1 MILKIMPK
9 HFKITNSIKSILL
22 FTTAFAVLAFGS
34 CKKDSNNQPA
44 LSISAK
50 VDGTAT
56 AFNNNILGF
65 KGTANSAAFTNIEGT
80 DAAGNSVALTIYGDL
95 VAGKTFSATTVFDG
109 DAFLAYTT
117 KSDDLY
123 QLGGD
128 ASAST
133 MFSVTITSVSGNK
146 VSGTFQGTLK
156 EFIVGPG
163 TPHTKIITEGK
174 FTAEITD

>member
-1 MILKIMPK
+1 MPK
-9 HFKITNSIKSILL
+9 HLKITTSIKSILL
-22 FTTAFAVLAFGS
+22 FTAAFAVLTFGS

-65 KGTANSAAFTNIEGT
+65 KGTQGSTDFTSIEGT
-80 DAAGNSVALTIYGDL
+80 AADGTNMSLTIYGTIT
-95 VAGKTFSATTVFDG
+95 AGKTYSSAA
-109 DAFLAYTT
+109 AFGEQGLVLYTT
-117 KSDDLY
+117 KDDDSY
-123 QLGGD
+123 MISVDD
-128 ASAST
+128 ASTST
-133 MFSVTITSVSGNK
+133 SITVTSVSGNK

-174 FTAEITD
+174 FTAEITN